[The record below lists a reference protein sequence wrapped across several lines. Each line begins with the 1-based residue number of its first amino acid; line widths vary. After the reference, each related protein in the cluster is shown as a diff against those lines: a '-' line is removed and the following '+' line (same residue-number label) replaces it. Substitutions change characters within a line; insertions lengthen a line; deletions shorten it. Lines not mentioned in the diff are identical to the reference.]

1 MADPNPA
8 DRNQLKRYWTQP
20 GQPGYIK
27 IRWHTDGDWTRCHRH
42 LRKYVGDSRARRI
55 CAQWHFEVNGFWP
68 GSKLNRPGN

>member
-20 GQPGYIK
+20 GQPGYAK

-42 LRKYVGDSRARRI
+42 LRKYVGDSPARRI

-68 GSKLNRPGN
+68 GSKLNRPGK

>member
-20 GQPGYIK
+20 GQPGYAK

-68 GSKLNRPGN
+68 GSKLNRPGK

>member
-20 GQPGYIK
+20 GQPGYAK
-27 IRWHTDGDWTRCHRH
+27 IRWRTDGDWTRCHRH

-68 GSKLNRPGN
+68 GSKLNRPGK

>member
-20 GQPGYIK
+20 GQPGYAK

-68 GSKLNRPGN
+68 GSKLNRPDK